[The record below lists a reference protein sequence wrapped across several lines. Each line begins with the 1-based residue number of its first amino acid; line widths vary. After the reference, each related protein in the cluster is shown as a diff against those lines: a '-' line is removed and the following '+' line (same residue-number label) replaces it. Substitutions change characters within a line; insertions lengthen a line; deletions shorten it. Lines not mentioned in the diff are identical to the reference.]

1 MGIRKSSVILLVL
14 LMGVVFLAQAVGAL
28 DGCGEEKCND
38 HNVMGLYRVLEDTMI
53 VTSTNCCA
61 EPQQTLCKLEKG
73 ESSNIHAFA
82 LPSSRTITPDQSGII
97 RAAFNISIANPSL
110 EGFDPRAQIG
120 DQVQNLP
127 IYLKNLSL
135 IC

>member
-14 LMGVVFLAQAVGAL
+14 IMGIVLLAQAVGAR
-28 DGCGEEKCND
+28 DGCGEQGCND
-38 HNVMGLYRVLEDTMI
+38 HNVMGLYRVSEDNMI
-53 VTSTNCCA
+53 VIFKNCCA
-61 EPQQTLCKLEKG
+61 EPQQTPCDLEKG
-73 ESSNIHAFA
+73 ESSNMHAFA
-82 LPSSRTITPDQSGII
+82 LPSSRIITPDQSGVI

-120 DQVQNLP
+120 AQVQKLP